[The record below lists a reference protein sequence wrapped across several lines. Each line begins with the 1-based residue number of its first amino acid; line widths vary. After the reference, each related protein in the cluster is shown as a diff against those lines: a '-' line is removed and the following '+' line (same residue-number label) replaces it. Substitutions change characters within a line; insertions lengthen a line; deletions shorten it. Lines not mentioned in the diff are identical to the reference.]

1 MAATRLSVLLHIPSF
16 FVYEITNPI
25 NIFVLDGWPFLME
38 ITLEILSFQFLV
50 NAKNVPSNLLTDR
63 RSNYAFLGLTCR
75 NTRKKDSS
83 LHLYKKF
90 LPSCLVNRRRL
101 EFTGALLIRQLVA
114 DWQGHSKPAFLAF

>member
-75 NTRKKDSS
+75 NTRKEDSS
-83 LHLYKKF
+83 SHLYKKF
-90 LPSCLVNRRRL
+90 TKLPRKQA
-101 EFTGALLIRQLVA
+101 ET
-114 DWQGHSKPAFLAF
+114 